1 MRLKVEHAL
10 GRREALRRIREAIDL
25 IMQSYGAK
33 ADDVETTWVGD
44 TLDFVVKA
52 KGLKGK
58 GSIEVSE
65 DMVDVRGKLPI
76 IALPFEPR
84 IRTEVESRLRQILA

>member
-1 MRLKVEHAL
+1 MRLKIEHTL
-10 GRREALRRIREAIDL
+10 GRSEAVRRIREAIDV

-33 ADDVETTWVGD
+33 ADDVETTWIGD

-65 DMVDVRGKLPI
+65 DLVDVKGKLPM

-84 IRTEVESRLRQILA
+84 IRTEVESRLRQILS